1 MLKFNINVP
10 SNAYIFFKYIDE
22 FLSMKAEFIE
32 NYLDKFNSYIMK
44 TTQPGG
50 LSDKDANSSII
61 KNLGTIILGSIAI
74 FLAMIITAILI
85 KYSRIPFV
93 MKITEALKNKLFYNS
108 ILRTG
113 VQSYLK
119 ISIIAF
125 ASLDSYKDKTT
136 LATGIFFLCLTI
148 FFIVFTHVFLRKN
161 QAVLSDQ
168 NF

>member
-10 SNAYIFFKYIDE
+10 SNAYIFFKYVDE
-22 FLSMKAEFIE
+22 FLSMKVQFIE
-32 NYLDKFNSYIMK
+32 NYLDKFNSYIIK

-74 FLAMIITAILI
+74 VLAMIKTAILI
-85 KYSRIPFV
+85 KYSSIPIII
-93 MKITEALKNKLFYNS
+93 KITDALKNKLFYNS

-119 ISIIAF
+119 FSIIAF
-125 ASLDSYKDKTT
+125 SSLDSYKDKTT
-136 LATGIFFLCLTI
+136 LASGIFFLCLTI
-148 FFIVFTHVFLRKN
+148 FFIVFAHMFLRKN
-161 QAVLSDQ
+161 EAVLSDPG
-168 NF
+168 F